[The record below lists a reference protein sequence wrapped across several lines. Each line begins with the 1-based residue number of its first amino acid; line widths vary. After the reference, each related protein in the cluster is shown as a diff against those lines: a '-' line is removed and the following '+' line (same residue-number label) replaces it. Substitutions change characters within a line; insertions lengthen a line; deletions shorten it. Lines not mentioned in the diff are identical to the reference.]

1 MADTSTW
8 SSSPP
13 DFYTLALVPIG
24 VAAGAKEHELYES
37 HSHQPGK
44 PPYANI
50 TVVNAL
56 STLMVSLLSD
66 IGVAHTS
73 VADVSTP
80 GADIASP
87 DDLFRLITD
96 MHGTHYSSSLIPQ
109 IGPLGSPEAGH
120 PCPSRYVL

>member
-1 MADTSTW
+1 M
-8 SSSPP
+8 
-13 DFYTLALVPIG
+13 
-24 VAAGAKEHELYES
+24 
-37 HSHQPGK
+37 
-44 PPYANI
+44 
-50 TVVNAL
+50 VNAL

-96 MHGTHYSSSLIPQ
+96 MHGSVGSLPTTGIKMNTL
-109 IGPLGSPEAGH
+109 ITGALGDFG
-120 PCPSRYVL
+120 